1 MIRKIPDEKTAINVD
16 GRIANIVRTS
26 NDREDHVERRVLFLV
41 ERQRESDR
49 VHPTHHPN
57 ASKLSMSVPDS
68 FSLLEKDSDVSHEI
82 DATTV
87 NHYYVPSV
95 NTRRVARDRTYTN
108 I

>member
-1 MIRKIPDEKTAINVD
+1 MEGLQILCGLQTIVKTTWRGD
-16 GRIANIVRTS
+16 
-26 NDREDHVERRVLFLV
+26 RVLFLV
-41 ERQRESDR
+41 ERQRESGR

-68 FSLLEKDSDVSHEI
+68 LSLLEKDSDVSHEI

-87 NHYYVPSV
+87 NHYYVSSV
-95 NTRRVARDRTYTN
+95 NTRRVARDRAYTN